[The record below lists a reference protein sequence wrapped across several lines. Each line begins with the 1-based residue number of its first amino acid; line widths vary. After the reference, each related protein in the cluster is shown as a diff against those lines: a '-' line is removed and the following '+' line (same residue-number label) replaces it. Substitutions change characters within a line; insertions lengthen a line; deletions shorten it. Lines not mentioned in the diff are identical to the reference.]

1 MKTYSELRKE
11 YPYFYYKSYEIN
23 KNPDYIELIF
33 HFSIEN
39 LASFSPRW
47 VFPTGEI
54 PLDNS
59 DPNFEAMVFSL
70 GLAELVSY
78 WKITCS
84 PNVVIEAGSLSEK
97 QVRWWKKLCFNGLG
111 EFFYLNNIDAD
122 PESFMNITSKGSP
135 IETTASSRPL
145 YGNLIPVGGGKDSA
159 VSMEI
164 LRSFKSENRP
174 YIINPRGATT
184 ESVAAAGYDGRAVTV
199 KRTLDKE
206 MLRLNSEGY
215 LNGHTPFSA
224 IVAFSSVIAAYL
236 SSLKYVVLSNE
247 SSANES
253 TVQGSAVNHQYSK
266 SFEFEK
272 DFNSYEKEFIKS
284 GVYYFSLLRP
294 LSEYQ
299 IAKYFS
305 RLKKYHPVFRSCN
318 RGSKEN
324 IWCGSCSKCLFVWLI
339 LSPFLTFDELT
350 EIFGRDMANDKD
362 LIPTLEK
369 LVGLSPEKPFECVGS
384 RAEVNFAICAAIKKA
399 DKLPLLYEYYKS
411 APLYGEYS
419 SQPNPYDTYYDKNN
433 LLPDKFREALER
445 ECFQ

>member
-1 MKTYSELRKE
+1 MKTYSELRE
-11 YPYFYYKSYEIN
+11 RYRAFHYKSYEIN
-23 KNPDYIELIF
+23 KNSDNIELIF

-39 LASFSPRW
+39 LTSFSPRW
-47 VFPTGEI
+47 VFPVGEMTV
-54 PLDNS
+54 DAS
-59 DPNFEAMVFSL
+59 DANFETMVFNL

-84 PNVVIEAGSLSEK
+84 PRVFIEAGSLSEK
-97 QVRWWKKLCFNGLG
+97 QIAWWKKLYFNGLG
-111 EFFYLNNIDAD
+111 EFFYLNNINAD
-122 PESFMNITSKGSP
+122 SASFMSVSSSGSP
-135 IETTASSRPL
+135 VEIQPSSRAL
-145 YGNLIPVGGGKDSA
+145 SGNLIPVGGGKDSS
-159 VSMEI
+159 VSMEL
-164 LRSFKSENRP
+164 LRDFKAENRP

-184 ESVAAAGYDGRAVTV
+184 ESVLAAGYDGKAVIA

-206 MLRLNSEGY
+206 MLRLNSEGF

-224 IVAFSSVIAAYL
+224 TVAFSSLIAAYL
-236 SSLKYVVLSNE
+236 SSAKYVVLSNE

-253 TVQGSAVNHQYSK
+253 TVLGSSVNHQYSK

-305 RLKKYHPVFRSCN
+305 RLEKYHPVFRSCN

-324 IWCGSCSKCLFVWLI
+324 IWCAGCSKCLFVWLI
-339 LSPFLTFDELT
+339 LSPFLSFDALAD
-350 EIFGRDMANDKD
+350 IFGRDMANDKD

-384 RAEVNFAICAAIKKA
+384 RSEVNFAICEAIKKA
-399 DKLPLLYEYYKS
+399 EKLPLLYEYYKS
-411 APLYGEYS
+411 TPLYGQYS
-419 SQPNPYDTYYDKNN
+419 SLPNPYDAYYDKNN
-433 LLPDKFREALER
+433 LLPDKFREIIER
-445 ECFQ
+445 ECF